1 MRYFKT
7 YEGFKKDYM
16 KKIDLK
22 DFKKIKKGAKLM
34 YMGGKVE
41 VLDNN
46 GYVLKLKG
54 SDDRIFMVNKSQFDH
69 GGMTMRESVNES
81 KDIVYKKGQR
91 IIIQLTH
98 KGGVGKY
105 ANAMSKSKNT
115 EEAVIKKRT
124 KNKITGSFKYELTN
138 GIEVYSSEIVG
149 LAESINESKAPNA
162 NKALKD
168 LERKGSEIN
177 WLDDADDDTKKI
189 WKKAGV
195 NTDDE
200 NTVILYSYVSHQW
213 DDAKKILKKNNID
226 FKELEDP
233 NSAGESFIVF
243 VKESVNELRS
253 TPVSGTKAGFTQS
266 LEDRKYELKKDA
278 KGATIG
284 NFSNVTLPKGTIIY
298 NLPGG
303 VFADHFSLKNKYSSR
318 SSQGPQY
325 FDKPS
330 FKGIMIKQTPA
341 LLSYIEK
348 NSKVL
353 ESVNEA
359 ITPAIT
365 FEFPDERRA
374 RQFDLDIENSAIGI
388 GDQVGN
394 KVTVTEVDT
403 KWRSTVKKF
412 LTKNKGKV
420 IEESVVTEAAQIPS
434 NIEKFAKERGVLRD
448 VKQLARWAEKAGL
461 GIRGGTAIGKGYD
474 TLVLDLTYQGSEVY
488 FDTYTGKIKVK
499 GQPVNSWKT
508 FSKAVNESSAK
519 DGTEASD
526 GKHKH
531 EDHLEEDIEAMWKK
545 AYGEKL
551 AVKYPGVAKIIR
563 QRKITDKRELARI
576 WQETYGEDFKEEYPA
591 MWDMLSK

>member
-1 MRYFKT
+1 MKYFKT
-7 YEGFKKDYM
+7 FEGFKKSYM

-22 DFKKIKKGAKLM
+22 DFKKIKKGSKIM
-34 YMGGKVE
+34 YMGGEAE
-41 VLDNN
+41 VIDNN
-46 GYVLKLKG
+46 GYILTLKKDG
-54 SDDRIFMVNKSQFDH
+54 KKFTVNKSMFDH
-69 GGMTMRESVNES
+69 GGMIRE
-81 KDIVYKKGQR
+81 G
-91 IIIQLTH
+91 
-98 KGGVGKY
+98 
-105 ANAMSKSKNT
+105 
-115 EEAVIKKRT
+115 
-124 KNKITGSFKYELTN
+124 
-138 GIEVYSSEIVG
+138 
-149 LAESINESKAPNA
+149 KAPDA
-162 NKALKD
+162 DKALTD
-168 LERKGSEIN
+168 LKRKGSEIN
-177 WLDDADDDTKKI
+177 WLDDANDDTKKI

-195 NTDDE
+195 NPEDE
-200 NTVILYSYVSHQW
+200 NTVILYSYVTHQW
-213 DDAKKILKKNNID
+213 DDAKKILKKHNVD

-243 VKESVNELRS
+243 VKESINELRTS
-253 TPVSGTKAGFTQS
+253 PVSGTKAGFTTS

-284 NFSNVTLPKGTIIY
+284 SFSNVTLPKGTIIY

-325 FDKPS
+325 FDKPT

-353 ESVNEA
+353 
-359 ITPAIT
+359 
-365 FEFPDERRA
+365 
-374 RQFDLDIENSAIGI
+374 
-388 GDQVGN
+388 
-394 KVTVTEVDT
+394 
-403 KWRSTVKKF
+403 
-412 LTKNKGKV
+412 
-420 IEESVVTEAAQIPS
+420 ESVVTEAAQIPS

-474 TLVLDLTYQGSEVY
+474 TLVLDLTYNGAEIY
-488 FDTYTGKIKVK
+488 FDTYTGKIKVNR
-499 GQPVNSWKT
+499 QPVNSWKT
-508 FSKAVNESSAK
+508 FSKAVNESSER

-531 EDHLEEDIEAMWKK
+531 TDHIEEDMEAMWKK
-545 AYGEKL
+545 AYGEKF
-551 AVKYPGVAKIIR
+551 ATKYPGVAKIIR
-563 QRKITDKRELARI
+563 QRKITDKREIARI

>member
-1 MRYFKT
+1 MKYFKT

-22 DFKKIKKGAKLM
+22 DFKKIKKGTKIM
-34 YMGGKVE
+34 YMGGPVE

-54 SDDRIFMVNKSQFDH
+54 KDGKTFMVNKSQFDH
-69 GGMTMRESVNES
+69 GGMIREGKAPDADKAMRDL
-81 KDIVYKKGQR
+81 KKKGSQ
-91 IIIQLTH
+91 I
-98 KGGVGKY
+98 
-105 ANAMSKSKNT
+105 
-115 EEAVIKKRT
+115 
-124 KNKITGSFKYELTN
+124 
-138 GIEVYSSEIVG
+138 
-149 LAESINESKAPNA
+149 
-162 NKALKD
+162 D
-168 LERKGSEIN
+168 

-195 NTDDE
+195 NPEDE

-213 DDAKKILKKNNID
+213 DDAKKILKKYNVD

-243 VKESVNELRS
+243 VKESINELRS
-253 TPVSGTKAGFTQS
+253 DMISGTSGRRIES
-266 LEDRKYELKKDA
+266 LEDRKYELKKDI
-278 KGATIG
+278 KGAQIG
-284 NFSNVTLPKGTIIY
+284 DFTNVTLPKGTIIY

-303 VFADHFSLKNKYSSR
+303 VFADHFSLKNKYASR

-325 FDKPS
+325 FDKPT

-353 ESVNEA
+353 ES
-359 ITPAIT
+359 
-365 FEFPDERRA
+365 
-374 RQFDLDIENSAIGI
+374 FD
-388 GDQVGN
+388 
-394 KVTVTEVDT
+394 TE
-403 KWRSTVKKF
+403 
-412 LTKNKGKV
+412 
-420 IEESVVTEAAQIPS
+420 ITEAAQIPS

-474 TLVLDLTYQGSEVY
+474 TLVLDLTYNGAEIY
-488 FDTYTGKIKVK
+488 FDTYTGKIKVNR
-499 GQPVNSWKT
+499 QPVNSWKT
-508 FSKAVNESSAK
+508 FSKAVNESSER

-531 EDHLEEDIEAMWKK
+531 TDHIEEDMEAMWKK
-545 AYGEKL
+545 AYGEKF
-551 AVKYPGVAKIIR
+551 ATKYPGVAKIIR
-563 QRKITDKRELARI
+563 QRKITDKREIARI

>member
-1 MRYFKT
+1 MLNNINTMKYFRT

-69 GGMTMRESVNES
+69 GGMTMRESVNE
-81 KDIVYKKGQR
+81 G
-91 IIIQLTH
+91 
-98 KGGVGKY
+98 
-105 ANAMSKSKNT
+105 
-115 EEAVIKKRT
+115 
-124 KNKITGSFKYELTN
+124 
-138 GIEVYSSEIVG
+138 
-149 LAESINESKAPNA
+149 KAPDA
-162 NKALKD
+162 NKAIKD
-168 LERKGSEIN
+168 LEKQGSEIN

-243 VKESVNELRS
+243 VKESVNE
-253 TPVSGTKAGFTQS
+253 A
-266 LEDRKYELKKDA
+266 
-278 KGATIG
+278 
-284 NFSNVTLPKGTIIY
+284 
-298 NLPGG
+298 
-303 VFADHFSLKNKYSSR
+303 
-318 SSQGPQY
+318 
-325 FDKPS
+325 
-330 FKGIMIKQTPA
+330 M
-341 LLSYIEK
+341 
-348 NSKVL
+348 
-353 ESVNEA
+353 
-359 ITPAIT
+359 TPAIT

-412 LTKNKGKV
+412 LIKNKGKA

-474 TLVLDLTYQGSEVY
+474 TLVLDLTYQGAEIY
-488 FDTYTGKIKVK
+488 FDTYTGKIKVNR
-499 GQPVNSWKT
+499 QPVNSWKT
-508 FSKAVNESSAK
+508 FSKAVNESSEK

-526 GKHKH
+526 GKYKH
-531 EDHLEEDIEAMWKK
+531 TDHIEEDMEAMWKK
-545 AYGEKL
+545 AYGEKFST
-551 AVKYPGVAKIIR
+551 KYPGVAKIIR
-563 QRKITDKRELARI
+563 QRKITDKREIARI